1 MNSATVQVTFLH
13 LGEVGGGYIF
23 PLCLT
28 PFENDWAQ
36 GMEMI
41 KGISSYALCKLDI
54 ESDLSSDYFLIH
66 SILSFPQCQELYE

>member
-41 KGISSYALCKLDI
+41 KGTSSYALCK
-54 ESDLSSDYFLIH
+54 
-66 SILSFPQCQELYE
+66 